1 MGSFVLRKWGE
12 NRSERFEVPCRQ
24 ALMPLAGGSA
34 SLPFSGRAYAGI
46 FFFAVP
52 MQKYK
57 KILVVKKIVL
67 SLHPLSREANSIEGL
82 NVGLLK
88 RMAR

>member
-46 FFFAVP
+46 FFAVP

-82 NVGLLK
+82 N
-88 RMAR
+88 